1 MSNDQK
7 KPPHRVGKAKG
18 VQPGAGNKRKKAEA
32 PDSPDRDTDRERI
45 AKRISRS
52 GVASRREAE
61 AMIAGGRVK
70 VNGNV
75 LTSPAFNVGARDVV
89 LVDGQRLPERER
101 TRLFLFHKPSE
112 TMTTNRDPEGR
123 KTIFDVLP
131 DGLPR
136 LMTVGRLDFT
146 TEGLLLMTNDGG
158 LARVLELPSTGW
170 LRRYRAR
177 VHGDVDEAALDQLK
191 EGIAVEGVLYGAID
205 ATLER
210 KQGSNAW
217 LSVALR
223 EGKNREIKKVLGALG
238 LNVTRLIRVSYGPF
252 QLGSLEPGSIME
264 LKGRMLRDQLGDRL
278 IAEAGADFDA
288 QIIKPFSNKP
298 ANKDKDRAAAKK
310 SVPHDGRRES
320 SFREEGL
327 KRLQTR
333 HPDEKSRTGKRG
345 QNASVSRG
353 DDKQTEGDK
362 RKFEPPRSRASN
374 VWMAPGARPQ
384 GKKPKSGFGD
394 EKSGKSAVRAN
405 PSAKS
410 GRGKVGQS
418 GRRNKNADRRR

>member
-1 MSNDQK
+1 
-7 KPPHRVGKAKG
+7 
-18 VQPGAGNKRKKAEA
+18 
-32 PDSPDRDTDRERI
+32 
-45 AKRISRS
+45 
-52 GVASRREAE
+52 
-61 AMIAGGRVK
+61 MIAEGRVK

-75 LTSPAFNVGARDVV
+75 LTSPAFNVGARDVI

-136 LMTVGRLDFT
+136 LMTIGRLDFN

-177 VHGDVDEAALDQLK
+177 VHGDVDEAALDGLK
-191 EGIAVEGVLYGAID
+191 QGIALEGVLYGAIE
-205 ATLER
+205 ASLER

-238 LNVTRLIRVSYGPF
+238 LGVTRLIRVSYGPF
-252 QLGSLEPGSIME
+252 QLGGLEPGAIME
-264 LKGRMLRDQLGDRL
+264 LKGRMLRDQLGERL
-278 IAEAGADFDA
+278 IADAGADFEA
-288 QIIKPFSNKP
+288 EIIKPFSNKL
-298 ANKDKDRAAAKK
+298 AEKDRTGSNKTSARGGK
-310 SVPHDGRRES
+310 RENT
-320 SFREEGL
+320 FREEGL

-333 HPDEKSRTGKRG
+333 HPDEKPRLGKRG
-345 QNASVSRG
+345 QSGSGARA
-353 DDKQTEGDK
+353 DDTDSKGEK

-374 VWMAPGARPQ
+374 VWMAPGARPT
-384 GKKPKSGFGD
+384 GKKAKGGSDHSGTVTGRADPATKSRR
-394 EKSGKSAVRAN
+394 EKTGQT
-405 PSAKS
+405 AK
-410 GRGKVGQS
+410 RT
-418 GRRNKNADRRR
+418 RNADRRR